1 MRTARDQAGQSAL
14 LMPLIQAIVSG
25 DEAHAVSL
33 LTVSPFLATQA
44 ISRGPTAEQA
54 LDFFFREIMHYLYAG
69 DTPLHAAAAGY
80 QTGIAR
86 ELVRLKADLA
96 AKNRRG
102 AEPLH
107 YACDGGPTSHT
118 WNPRAQANMVTFLIE
133 SGANPNSFDK
143 SGVGP
148 LHRAVRQRCTS
159 AVEALLRGGA
169 DVRLK
174 NKSGS
179 TPLHLAVQNTGR
191 GGSGAAESKSC
202 QEEILKLL
210 LTAGGDL
217 KARNALGKSVI
228 ESVQSEWIYS
238 VVNSSPAD

>member
-44 ISRGPTAEQA
+44 ISRGATREEAI
-54 LDFFFREIMHYLYAG
+54 DFFFREIMHYLYAG

-179 TPLHLAVQNTGR
+179 TPLHLAVQPTGR
-191 GGSGAAESKSC
+191 GGSGTDQARE
-202 QEEILKLL
+202 QQVGIIKLL
-210 LTAGGDL
+210 LERGASPADKDG
-217 KARNALGKSVI
+217 RGKRVR
-228 ESVQSEWIYS
+228 QAATSEWIRMLLNDAP
-238 VVNSSPAD
+238 V